1 MGYVGAV
8 ITQNVVDTADIADGS
23 ITTAKLA
30 TNAVRDE
37 MPSGSVLQV
46 QTATTD
52 TQQALSAS
60 TTWADITGLTVN
72 ITPIATSNKILII
85 GKVFLGSGSNPNGG
99 IGCYRSE
106 TSGGGNGAFVGAT
119 ASGDSDYIRS
129 DAFWNTDDY
138 ASLDH
143 TLLGIPFSLQDTAP
157 STNQLTYKLQFA
169 SSSSV
174 TQYINYPSNGTASG
188 RGRHSITVMEIK
200 A

>member
-1 MGYVGAV
+1 MSNAR
-8 ITQNVVDTADIADGS
+8 NIANLLSSG
-23 ITTAKLA
+23 
-30 TNAVRDE
+30 
-37 MPSGSVLQV
+37 SGSVLQV
-46 QTATTD
+46 KTATTD

-72 ITPIATSNKILII
+72 ITPTSTSNLIYVT
-85 GKVFLGSGSNPNGG
+85 GSVYLGSGSNPNGG

-106 TSGGGNGAFVGAT
+106 TSGGGNASFVGAT
-119 ASGDSDYIRS
+119 ASGDSDFIRS
-129 DAFWNTDDY
+129 NAFWNTDDY
-138 ASLDH
+138 VGDH

-169 SSSSV
+169 SSTSV

-188 RGRHSITVMEIK
+188 RGRHSITVMEIV

>member
-1 MGYVGAV
+1 MSNAR
-8 ITQNVVDTADIADGS
+8 NLANLLSSGS
-23 ITTAKLA
+23 
-30 TNAVRDE
+30 
-37 MPSGSVLQV
+37 SSVLQV
-46 QTATTD
+46 KTATTD

-60 TTWADITGLTVN
+60 TTWSDITGLTVN
-72 ITPIATSNKILII
+72 ITPIATSNKILVI

-99 IGCYRSE
+99 IRCYRSE
-106 TSGGGNGAFVGAT
+106 TSGGGNAAAVGGN
-119 ASGDSDYIRS
+119 SSSDGDYIRS

-138 ASLDH
+138 GPINY

-174 TQYINYPSNGTASG
+174 TQYINYPSNGTSSG
-188 RGRHSITVMEIK
+188 RGRHSITAMEIV